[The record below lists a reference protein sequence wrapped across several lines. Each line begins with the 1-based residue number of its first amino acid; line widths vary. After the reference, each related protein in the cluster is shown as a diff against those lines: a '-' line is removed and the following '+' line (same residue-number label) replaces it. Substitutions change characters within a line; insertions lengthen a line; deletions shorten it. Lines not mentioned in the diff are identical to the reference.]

1 MDHDG
6 GGRVTQTVRDQ
17 IADEIGVGATPEL
30 SARARRAAQT
40 VGNIADQLVA
50 LGVPAQDVLQ
60 ACCAVTGLPPA
71 PMAWLRQPK
80 LATTPGLDLAH
91 FRRLGAV
98 PLAGPSNRLCVVFGD
113 PELGADSAS
122 LGLPPHHAYLA
133 LSADLARVT
142 TLLPALIDDE
152 EEPATTVGGA
162 ASHTDPERSARAS
175 VPPTPSADPLDDEPP
190 GGATIMMPTV
200 SAHDESAESVDDDSD
215 DTPLFDDPTSAVPAF
230 ALPSAPKPGARQ
242 QTRAVTS
249 APVATAPALGEHDD
263 LATARVALTP
273 RGRRAPSL
281 ATPADGVV
289 PDDLAAKAT
298 IVTDPPKLPQASPPS
313 PPPSPRAPPAGKRPS
328 SPARS
333 PASGAPPVPSSRPA
347 PSGAVPA
354 APGRPASSSALA
366 EVPPTTSDTTV
377 SSSKVSPTPPGAPKP
392 PTATKA
398 ATPQKPLTPQK
409 PHQGAPAVR
418 GDDAALPPGMVDVLD
433 DEAPTQLTPPPPSR
447 RPGHSGTGKA
457 VGIPPDT
464 EQRALAALSAD
475 DLLDD
480 DDATVAPPS
489 PPPSPPPSQPLGH
502 SFEPSF
508 DQGTDLPSL
517 ELDWEKAPPRQK
529 PASEPGSAHTVYSE
543 AQTGSSTDGSSP
555 GGSSPGGS
563 SQNEAPAEAASFA
576 AAADAEDQEN
586 VAHQKQRM
594 KRIAQIAAIK
604 RYKIDR
610 VLGRG
615 GMATVYL
622 ATDTRTGRPCA
633 LKLMEPHLA
642 EDEVFVERFKREIK
656 ASISLSHENIVGVFD
671 FGEENG
677 TYYMA
682 SEYVDAG
689 TVAALLKTLD
699 RPLAPALAVPI
710 MMGFLDGLGAA
721 HKQGFVHRDLK
732 PANLMLTSAGVVK
745 IGDFGIAKAQTDSTL
760 TKTGALFG
768 TPAYMS
774 PEQATGQELDG
785 RSDLFAAGIIFYEL
799 LAGYNPYAHENPSTT
814 MFAIARGQ
822 ARPIFDANPTV
833 PGAAEKV
840 VMRLLEKD
848 KNKRYQT
855 AAEARE
861 DLMALADL
869 LQKQHPTAVAAATR
883 DPVGTAQELAKAQA
897 ALEVDRAKKLM
908 QKVPPESAEACFRYY
923 KATLLDPASF
933 DGMNGLT
940 QLRAEYGF
948 RFTRPDDKQILELEA
963 ALDKKPDQPAVLRRL
978 ADLSASHRN
987 LVDMAGFAKRY
998 LRYQPG
1004 DTHMQ
1009 GRLER
1014 VIGNDPLAPFSRM
1027 ALENAAKATT
1037 LAVEATDD
1045 MRQAARAAVEEQALA
1060 ARPPPVRPSLRPG
1073 SSTNPPRDGTPP
1085 PAEPGSLELDD
1096 VGPRKSR
1103 HAAGGAAL
1111 AAAAVAEPATPAT
1124 AQPEAQP
1131 LPEDP
1136 PLPEA
1141 RDSLEAGVRF
1151 LRQAWRDTVRSLT
1164 GDRGV
1169 KAVKDELRARL
1180 DESRREAKE
1189 AAKVALEASK
1199 QAVKQKVLDE
1209 KGRQELKQQ
1218 VKKHGAIGLKRHW
1231 RLAIVLV
1238 LLWGLLIG
1246 AGKACH
1252 LLCFGSDDVAPVPV
1266 TAPAPA
1272 LAPTP
1277 ATPSAVK
1284 PATAEPGT
1292 VDEQPASPGAD
1303 KPTSASA
1310 PALPSVVPDAVAEPA
1325 PAPTPPPAPAAAPG
1339 VDLGKRQDELRK
1351 QARAASDTATAID
1364 LYTKAVDVDPYA
1376 KGARDALLDRARLY
1390 LAEGDLEHAERDLF
1404 ALKRRPDVDA
1414 VRADL
1419 EQMMADRATAKK
1431 AAEAPP
1437 PPPEP

>member
-1 MDHDG
+1 MS
-6 GGRVTQTVRDQ
+6 QAVRDQ
-17 IADEIGVGATPEL
+17 IADELGVGGTPDQI
-30 SARARRAAQT
+30 ARVRKVART

-50 LGVPAQDVLQ
+50 LGFGAQDVLQ

-80 LATTPGLDLAH
+80 LAEAAGLDLDQC
-91 FRRLGAV
+91 RRIGAV
-98 PLAGPSNRLCVVFGD
+98 PLQGPANRLCLVFGD
-113 PELGADSAS
+113 PEVGAESATF
-122 LGLPPHHAYLA
+122 GLPPHHAYLA
-133 LSADLARVT
+133 LSADLARAT
-142 TLLPALIDDE
+142 ALLPRLAE
-152 EEPATTVGGA
+152 EDEPATTVGGPR
-162 ASHTDPERSARAS
+162 SHTDPEPRTAAAP
-175 VPPTPSADPLDDEPP
+175 PPTASADPLDVEPAD
-190 GGATIMMPTV
+190 GATIMMTTV
-200 SAHDESAESVDDDSD
+200 PEHDGTSESDAGSDSD
-215 DTPLFDDPTSAVPAF
+215 DMPLFDDPTSAVPAF

-242 QTRAVTS
+242 QTGAVTGV
-249 APVATAPALGEHDD
+249 PVAQLSARPSGDEV
-263 LATARVALTP
+263 ATERLP
-273 RGRRAPSL
+273 LPQRNRRAPSL
-281 ATPADGVV
+281 ATPADGIQQ
-289 PDDLAAKAT
+289 DDLAAKPT
-298 IVTDPPKLPQASPPS
+298 VITD
-313 PPPSPRAPPAGKRPS
+313 APPAPSPAAPARPS
-328 SPARS
+328 PSDKRAASPA
-333 PASGAPPVPSSRPA
+333 APPRPSPSGKGAASPSRPS
-347 PSGAVPA
+347 PSGASPA
-354 APGRPASSSALA
+354 APAVQR
-366 EVPPTTSDTTV
+366 
-377 SSSKVSPTPPGAPKP
+377 AP
-392 PTATKA
+392 
-398 ATPQKPLTPQK
+398 TPQKPLTPHK
-409 PHQGAPAVR
+409 ALAPQQPVAAAR
-418 GDDAALPPGMVDVLD
+418 SPAEGPSGPGQAFEIDDI
-433 DEAPTQLTPPPPSR
+433 APTQLTPPPPSR
-447 RPGHSGTGKA
+447 LSARNQAPVVDKPVA
-457 VGIPPDT
+457 PDT

-480 DDATVAPPS
+480 EASAD
-489 PPPSPPPSQPLGH
+489 
-502 SFEPSF
+502 
-508 DQGTDLPSL
+508 DLPPL

-529 PASEPGSAHTVYSE
+529 PASEPGPPRTVYGEPQAESE
-543 AQTGSSTDGSSP
+543 A
-555 GGSSPGGS
+555 
-563 SQNEAPAEAASFA
+563 APADGGSFA
-576 AAADAEDQEN
+576 AAAEADDQEN

-594 KRIAQIAAIK
+594 KRIAQIAAVK

-610 VLGRG
+610 ILGRG

-689 TVAALLKTLD
+689 TVGALLKTLD
-699 RPLAPALAVPI
+699 RPLPPALAVPI

-721 HKQGFVHRDLK
+721 HAQGFVHRDLK

-848 KNKRYQT
+848 KSKRYQT
-855 AAEARE
+855 AAEARD

-869 LQKQHPTAVAAATR
+869 LQKQHPGAVAAATR
-883 DPVGTAQELAKAQA
+883 DAVGTAAELSKAQA
-897 ALEVDRAKKLM
+897 VLEVERAKKLM

-923 KATLLDPASF
+923 KATLLDADSF
-933 DGMNGLT
+933 DAMNGLT

-963 ALDKKPDQPAVLRRL
+963 ALEKKPDQPAVLRRL

-998 LRYQPG
+998 LRYQAG

-1027 ALENAAKATT
+1027 AMDNAAKAAQQ
-1037 LAVEATDD
+1037 AVAASDD
-1045 MRQAARAAVEEQALA
+1045 MRDAARAAAEEQALA
-1060 ARPPPVRPSLRPG
+1060 ARSTPVRPSLRPG
-1073 SSTNPPRDGTPP
+1073 SQTNPPRDGAPAA
-1085 PAEPGSLELDD
+1085 AEPGSLELDD

-1103 HAAGGAAL
+1103 HAAGGAVL
-1111 AAAAVAEPATPAT
+1111 AAGPAEHTTPAT
-1124 AQPEAQP
+1124 VQPAAQPMPEEP
-1131 LPEDP
+1131 ELPP
-1136 PLPEA
+1136 PK
-1141 RDSLEAGVRF
+1141 DSLEAGIRMV
-1151 LRQAWRDTVRSLT
+1151 RQAWRDTVRSLT

-1169 KAVKDELRARL
+1169 AAVKQELRARL
-1180 DESRREAKE
+1180 EDGSREAKE
-1189 AAKVALEASK
+1189 AAKLALQASK
-1199 QAVKQKVLDE
+1199 EAVKQKVLDE
-1209 KGRQELKQQ
+1209 KGRKELQEQ
-1218 VKKHGAIGLKRHW
+1218 VRKHGKIGLQRHW
-1231 RLAIVLV
+1231 RLALV
-1238 LLWGLLIG
+1238 ALVLWGLLIG

-1252 LLCFGSDDVAPVPV
+1252 MICFDSSTAVAPVKPA
-1266 TAPAPA
+1266 APAA
-1272 LAPTP
+1272 AAPTP
-1277 ATPSAVK
+1277 APAAGPAPGDDDDRGKAKPPVPAEEAPAAPAAPAADAVD
-1284 PATAEPGT
+1284 ATA
-1292 VDEQPASPGAD
+1292 PA
-1303 KPTSASA
+1303 
-1310 PALPSVVPDAVAEPA
+1310 
-1325 PAPTPPPAPAAAPG
+1325 PPPAPATGSKG
-1339 VDLGKRQDELRK
+1339 VDLAKRQEELRQRAK
-1351 QARAASDTATAID
+1351 QESDSKRAID
-1364 LYTKAVDVDPYA
+1364 LYTQAVDTDPYS
-1376 KGARDALLDRARLY
+1376 KGARDALLERARLF
-1390 LAEGDLEHAERDLF
+1390 LAEGDLEQAERDLF

-1414 VRADL
+1414 VKADL
-1419 EQMMADRATAKK
+1419 EQMLADLATAKK

-1437 PPPEP
+1437 PPPP